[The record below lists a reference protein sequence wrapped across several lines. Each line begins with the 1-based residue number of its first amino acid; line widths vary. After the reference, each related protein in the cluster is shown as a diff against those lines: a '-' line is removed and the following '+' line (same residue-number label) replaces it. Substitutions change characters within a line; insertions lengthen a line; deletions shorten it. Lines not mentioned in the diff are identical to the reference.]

1 MSVIKNLY
9 AIAIVAFLMLFGT
22 LAHAQDTKLTLVAVD
37 GRNGKPLPSQRLL
50 VFIGESQEGVRLHKQ
65 SLDVTTDR
73 NGLAVLPITQTKM
86 HWIQVFV
93 DYRTLCQTEPNRL
106 SFNVAEIVSSGL
118 VTPNSCGSL
127 RRVATT
133 GQLVVF
139 ARPATLREKMNW

>member
-1 MSVIKNLY
+1 MIKNLY

-37 GRNGKPLPSQRLL
+37 GRNGKPLPSQRL
-50 VFIGESQEGVRLHKQ
+50 VAFIGESQEDVRLHKQ

-73 NGLAVLPITQTKM
+73 NGLAVLSITQTKM

-118 VTPNSCGSL
+118 VTSNSCGSL

>member
-1 MSVIKNLY
+1 MRVIKNLY
-9 AIAIVAFLMLFGT
+9 GIAIVAFLMLFGT

-37 GRNGKPLPSQRLL
+37 GRNGKPMPSQRLL
-50 VFIGESQEGVRLHKQ
+50 VFIGESQEDVRLHKQ

-73 NGLAVLPITQTKM
+73 NGLAVFPITQTKM

-106 SFNVAEIVSSGL
+106 SFNVAEIVSSGF
-118 VTPNSCGSL
+118 VTPNGCGSL